1 MSNFK
6 LFRGFIEKPGRIT
19 DNNSHQNGI
28 FIPSF
33 EPMIQNRFLVIFPE
47 YLNIPS
53 YLVKKTARPSATF
66 NDRFEFRWDDINF
79 TLYDPITQSTS
90 RRIYE
95 LIGAQLLYNPLVIK
109 LQMLS
114 PVGDIVSDWSI
125 WGIFNSV
132 DFGDLDYS
140 SNEMADITL
149 NMSVSNVILN
159 Y

>member
-6 LFRGFIEKPGRIT
+6 LLKGYVGKTGQ
-19 DNNSHQNGI
+19 NNENPRQNGI

-33 EPMIQNRFLVIFPE
+33 EPMIQSRFLVIFPE

-53 YLVKKTARPSATF
+53 YLVKKTARPTATF
-66 NDRFEFRWDDINF
+66 NDGLVRWDDIQF
-79 TLYDPITQSTS
+79 TLHDPISPSMSQT
-90 RRIYE
+90 IYE
-95 LIGAQLLYNPLVIK
+95 LIGTEILYSPMVIK
-109 LQMLS
+109 LQMLG
-114 PVGDIVSDWSI
+114 PVGDIISDWSI
-125 WGIFNSV
+125 WGAINSA

-140 SNEMADITL
+140 SDELADVTL